1 MKNSV
6 DFESVLYLIDRTIS
20 PTYLNPTQEIVL
32 REVWNG
38 KTYAKMADDYNY
50 DPEYIKTVGC
60 NLWQTL
66 SGAFDEQI
74 NKSNFVPYMRQ
85 KIRKIIIDQKDKST
99 DNQPKLLST
108 NVTDH
113 NVTEQQFYHW
123 TTAPDTKHF
132 LGRETEL
139 RLLHSWRRDFDCRCI
154 VVSGMVGCGKTSL
167 VTRFA
172 KNIENQFDYVIWF
185 SLDNPPS
192 ITTLI
197 NNYLKII
204 KQDYYNWKD
213 SESLDL
219 SLLLSQ
225 LIDYLKQKKVLL
237 VLDSLQSI
245 FEVHQTSIYYK
256 KELED
261 YGQFFRSIISTNH
274 QSLLMCTS
282 RLKPKL
288 LEYYATNQIKILD
301 LKGFT
306 KQTTKQFIDS
316 KISSTLDRQK
326 LLHLSESLQNNPQ
339 LLKIAYNN
347 LDIFSGDNIEEVVQE
362 LSLLETITSLLE
374 QELSCLSNLEK
385 EITCWLAISDSPVSS
400 EELSNYLQQ
409 SHPRIKF
416 LHSINSLLKRSL
428 IMQSDATY
436 SLMPI
441 MKSYLRRRLVK
452 EALQNISND

>member
-60 NLWQTL
+60 NLWHTL

-85 KIRKIIIDQKDKST
+85 KIRKIVIDQKDKST

-113 NVTEQQFYHW
+113 NVIDQQFYHW

-204 KQDYYNWKD
+204 KQDSYNWKD

-225 LIDYLKQKKVLL
+225 LIDYLKQKKILL

-245 FEVHQTSIYYK
+245 FEIHQTSIYYK

-452 EALQNISND
+452 EALQSISND

>member
-60 NLWQTL
+60 NLWHTL

-154 VVSGMVGCGKTSL
+154 VISGMVGCGKTSL

-204 KQDYYNWKD
+204 KQDSYNWKE

-225 LIDYLKQKKVLL
+225 LIDYLKQKKILL

-245 FEVHQTSIYYK
+245 FEIHQTSIYYK

-347 LDIFSGDNIEEVVQE
+347 LDIFSGDNIEQVVQE

-400 EELSNYLQQ
+400 EELSNYLEQ

-452 EALQNISND
+452 EALQSISND

>member
-38 KTYAKMADDYNY
+38 KTYSRMADDYNY

-113 NVTEQQFYHW
+113 NVTDQQFYHW

-192 ITTLI
+192 IKTLI

-204 KQDYYNWKD
+204 KQDSYNWKD

-225 LIDYLKQKKVLL
+225 LIDCLKQKKILL

-245 FEVHQTSIYYK
+245 FEIHQTSIYYK

-428 IMQSDATY
+428 IRQSDATY

>member
-1 MKNSV
+1 MNNPI
-6 DFESVLYLIDRTIS
+6 DFESVLSLIDRTIS
-20 PTYLNPTQEIVL
+20 PIYLNPTQEIVL

-60 NLWQTL
+60 NLWHTL
-66 SGAFDEQI
+66 SCAFDEQI
-74 NKSNFVPYMRQ
+74 NKSNFVPCMR
-85 KIRKIIIDQKDKST
+85 RKIKDVIIDQKNKST
-99 DNQPKLLST
+99 DDRSQLLST
-108 NVTDH
+108 NLTD
-113 NVTEQQFYHW
+113 QQSYHW

-132 LGRETEL
+132 IGREQEIK
-139 RLLHSWRRDFDCRCI
+139 LLESWSQDLDCRCI

-167 VTRFA
+167 VTKFA
-172 KNIENQFDYVIWF
+172 KDVKNQFDYVIWF

-197 NNYLKII
+197 HNYLKLISQHPNHGI
-204 KQDYYNWKD
+204 D

-219 SLLLSQ
+219 SLLISQ
-225 LIDYLKQKKVLL
+225 LIDYLKQKKILL
-237 VLDSLQSI
+237 VLDNLQSI

-261 YGQFFRSIISTNH
+261 YGQFFRAIISTNH
-274 QSLLMCTS
+274 KSLLICTS

-288 LEYYATNQIKILD
+288 LEYYATNQIKILG
-301 LKGFT
+301 LQGFA
-306 KQTTKQFIDS
+306 KQTTKKFIES
-316 KISSTLDRQK
+316 KISSASDRQK

-339 LLKIAYNN
+339 LLKIAYDN
-347 LDIFSGDNIEEVVQE
+347 LDIVSGDNIEQVVQE

-374 QELSCLSNLEK
+374 QELSCLSNLDK

-400 EELSNYLQQ
+400 AELSNYLEQ

-416 LHSINSLLKRSL
+416 LHSINSLIERSL
-428 IMQSDATY
+428 ISQSDGTY

-452 EALQNISND
+452 QALQSRSYN